1 MRFYLLIF
9 GIGLFVFNAVAQTT
23 TPIADASIDLY
34 SLGGPSSP
42 RERGSLLPPAPRGIT
57 ATPAAKSEGAVI
69 ATPVTH
75 PTKPSKNQTKVH
87 WKPAIGQALLS
98 TGIMHSFN
106 LGTEAGTRDTLNG
119 HWFQDYT
126 HSVSEL
132 RGWSDSDTFMA
143 PYVGHTIQGSSYGY
157 ILRQNDPRYRTVELG
172 DGRDYYLSLL
182 RSMAFS
188 AVWHTQW
195 KIGIASEASIGNV
208 MLHASPGF
216 ITLVAT
222 PTVGTVAMFGEDA
235 ADRYV
240 IIGLENRTTNRP
252 LIILARCFLNPGRS
266 FANMMAFKAPWTR
279 ETRIGVNHEAFLE
292 RKQMMED
299 YKKGISGRPF
309 EFVKRPGEDAP
320 TEYPKVASIELAAF
334 PDFEHF
340 FGGHSGYSCI
350 GGGGQ
355 GAARVNP
362 SWQVIAEVNGCLMMG
377 MPSSNESG
385 DTLFYG
391 GGLRWTPMSGRR
403 VSAHTDFLF
412 GGRKTTYEVDDLAM
426 RKYLMDQWADGNGP
440 LHHYPKRSDWSF
452 ETASNGPSLEAGGG
466 MDVVVTRAFT
476 WRLADLHYTH
486 SWMADAGPFHTQGGI
501 RFTTQAVLRI
511 GTW

>member
-1 MRFYLLIF
+1 MPKNL
-9 GIGLFVFNAVAQTT
+9 AT
-23 TPIADASIDLY
+23 
-34 SLGGPSSP
+34 
-42 RERGSLLPPAPRGIT
+42 GS
-57 ATPAAKSEGAVI
+57 AAKSDAAVVS
-69 ATPVTH
+69 TPEVH
-75 PTKPSKNQTKVH
+75 PQTPKKKNQTRVH

-119 HWFQDYT
+119 HWFQNYT
-126 HSVSEL
+126 HSLSEL

-143 PYVGHTIQGSSYGY
+143 PYVGHTIQGSSYGF
-157 ILRQNDPRYRTVELG
+157 ILRQNDPQYRTVELG
-172 DGRDYYLSLL
+172 DGRDYYISLI

-188 AVWHTQW
+188 AVWHAQW
-195 KIGIASEASIGNV
+195 KIGPASEASIGNV

-252 LIILARCFLNPGRS
+252 IIILARCFLNPGRS
-266 FANMMAFKAPWTR
+266 FANMMAFKVPWSR
-279 ETRIGVNHEAFLE
+279 DTRIGLDHEAFLQ
-292 RKQMMED
+292 RKQMMEN
-299 YKKGISGRPF
+299 YKAGITGRPF
-309 EFVKRPGEDAP
+309 EFVKRPNDDEGR
-320 TEYPKVASIELAAF
+320 EYAKAASIELAAF

-340 FGGHSGYSCI
+340 FGGHNCI
-350 GGGGQ
+350 GGGGS
-355 GAARVNP
+355 GAARVNA

-377 MPSSNESG
+377 MPNYEESG
-385 DTLFYG
+385 DSLFYG
-391 GGLRWTPMSGRR
+391 GGMRWTPMSSRR

-412 GGRKTTYEVDDLAM
+412 GGRKVTYEVDNLSL
-426 RKYLMDQWADGNGP
+426 KKSLLQQWNDGNGTLP
-440 LHHYPKRSDWSF
+440 HYPKRSDWSV
-452 ETASNGPSLEAGGG
+452 EVASNGPSLEAGGG

-476 WRLADLHYTH
+476 WRLADLQYTH
-486 SWMADAGPFHTQGGI
+486 SWMADAGPLHTQGGI
-501 RFTTQAVLRI
+501 RFTTEAVLRI